1 MNRRSSYEA
10 DSAVH
15 EQNQSPSAL
24 SVMSNVLEGYKES
37 LLKYGFDESLINT
50 DYESGFK
57 SLYAYVNYLKSQ
69 KEQSELSPQE
79 RDIVDAYSARKR
91 YVDAFVA
98 YGHEMEFVSP
108 EDLMSGGYVYEEAST
123 QRANAKGVPGK
134 RKEYLAWCETL
145 KRIGDLSEYKSLL
158 EEGCKDNDLL
168 DELLQGI
175 YPSSDDDS
183 LLTIMD
189 DLLLNQQRAD
199 GKYAHENRIGNVSE
213 LFADVRRETINL
225 NSAVE
230 LHEFVGSTV
239 RRHNVDAERSESS
252 RRQEAA
258 ADKAREDVDRA
269 FTGAE
274 ENKESIIM
282 PQDWKE
288 RQDFVKEWFAKHD
301 PNQIT
306 PDNLEVVRKYFAQ
319 EIEMQARGMRRAREK
334 HPDMSAAR
342 YAGNVAGIFGTG
354 FTIGGDFRP
363 VDVVVIRK
371 LQRDGVIKEISTGQ
385 YAGLRI
391 ETVAKAIGLDVY
403 ELTKDYDS
411 IFQRTSASS
420 KKSR

>member
-1 MNRRSSYEA
+1 MNRRSSYET

-15 EQNQSPSAL
+15 EQDQSPSAL

-50 DYESGFK
+50 DYELGFK
-57 SLYAYVNYLKSQ
+57 HLASYVNYLKSQ
-69 KEQSELSPQE
+69 KEQLELSPQE

-91 YVDAFVA
+91 YIDAFVA
-98 YGHEMEFVSP
+98 YDYEMESVSP
-108 EDLMSGGYVYEEAST
+108 EDLMLGGYVYEEAST
-123 QRANAKGVPGK
+123 QRDNVKGVPGK

-145 KRIGDLSEYKSLL
+145 KRIGYLSEYKSLL
-158 EEGCKDNDLL
+158 EGRCKDSDLL

-183 LLTIMD
+183 LLMIMD

-199 GKYAHENRIGNVSE
+199 GKYVHENRIGNVSE

-225 NSAVE
+225 NNAVE

-239 RRHNVDAERSESS
+239 RRHNVDAERDESS

-269 FTGAE
+269 FTGSE

-306 PDNLEVVRKYFAQ
+306 ADNLEVARKYFAQ
-319 EIEMQARGMRRAREK
+319 EIEMQARGMRRAREEN
-334 HPDMSAAR
+334 PDVSAAR
-342 YAGNVAGIFGTG
+342 YAANVAGIFGTG

-363 VDVVVIRK
+363 VDVVVVRK
-371 LQRDGVIKEISTGQ
+371 LQKDGVVKEISTGQ
-385 YAGLRI
+385 YAGLTI

-411 IFQRTSASS
+411 IFQRIPASS